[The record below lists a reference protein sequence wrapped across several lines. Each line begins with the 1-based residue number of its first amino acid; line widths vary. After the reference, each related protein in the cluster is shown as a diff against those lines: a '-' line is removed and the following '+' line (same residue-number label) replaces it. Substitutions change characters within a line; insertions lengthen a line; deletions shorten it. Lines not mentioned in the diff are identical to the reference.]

1 VPQVTAIKTQKK
13 DPSRVSLYL
22 DGKFAFGL
30 GRDLSTK
37 AGLVV
42 GKKLSEETIEN
53 LKGQSEEEKFL
64 NLTYRYLSYRP
75 RSEKEVVNHLTKK
88 KVNKKTIA
96 KIISRLKK
104 QDYLDDEEFALW
116 WIDQRQRFRPRSRYF
131 LKSEL
136 IKKGVE
142 RKIIDQ
148 ALTKVDEEAL
158 VDKIILKRKSRLKN
172 LEPFQARKK
181 LIGYLQR
188 RGFSWEII
196 KKGLGKAKIFD

>member
-1 VPQVTAIKTQKK
+1 MPQITAIKTQKK
-13 DPSRVSLYL
+13 DSSRISLYL

-30 GRDLSTK
+30 GRDLSTE

-53 LKGQSEEEKFL
+53 LKGQSEEEKFF
-64 NLTYRYLSYRP
+64 NLAYRYLSYRP
-75 RSEKEVVNHLTKK
+75 RSEKEVVDHLTKK
-88 KVNKKTIA
+88 KVNEKTIA
-96 KIISRLKK
+96 QIVTRLKE
-104 QDYLDDEEFALW
+104 QDYLDDKEFALW
-116 WIDQRQRFRPRSRYF
+116 WVDQRGRFRPRSRYF

-136 IKKGVE
+136 IKKGIE

-148 ALTKVDEEAL
+148 VLAKVDEEAL

-172 LEPFQARKK
+172 LEPSQARKK

-188 RGFSWEII
+188 RGFSWEEI
-196 KKGLGKAKIFD
+196 KKGLKKAKIFD